1 MKFPRIYS
9 DEEGETHIGVREL
22 PEGDA
27 PFGPPPTP
35 VGRMTE
41 IQVVTSFVT
50 FSVPAGTEVP
60 AHNAPQPYICIVLS
74 GEGEVMA
81 SDGSIV
87 RLGPGGVL
95 YCDDVS
101 GKGHVTRSI
110 TTSASPSSIV
120 PACNPAARRLT
131 TRVGAR
137 KTPS

>member
-9 DEEGETHIGVREL
+9 DEQGETHIGVREL
-22 PEGDA
+22 SERDA
-27 PFGPPPTP
+27 PFGPPPNP

-41 IQVVTSFVT
+41 IEAVTSLVT

-81 SDGSIV
+81 SDGSTV

-95 YCDDVS
+95 YCDDLS

-110 TTSASPSSIV
+110 TDLSLVFVNRAGV
-120 PACNPAARRLT
+120 
-131 TRVGAR
+131 
-137 KTPS
+137 

>member
-9 DEEGETHIGVREL
+9 DEQGETHIGVREL
-22 PEGDA
+22 PERDA

-41 IQVVTSFVT
+41 IETVTSLVT

-74 GEGEVMA
+74 GEGEVVA
-81 SDGSIV
+81 SDGSTE

-95 YCDDVS
+95 YCDDVT

-110 TTSASPSSIV
+110 TDLSLAFINR
-120 PACNPAARRLT
+120 A
-131 TRVGAR
+131 GA
-137 KTPS
+137 